1 MPTSQPPTPDAIKAA
16 RLTAGL
22 TQAELAAAL
31 LDATPAETARF
42 TEFLAKLG
50 AVRNWEAGK
59 QTPDRHHTPKL
70 RRILNL
76 D

>member
-1 MPTSQPPTPDAIKAA
+1 MPPSQPPTPNEIKTA
-16 RLTAGL
+16 RHQLDL

-31 LDATPAETARF
+31 LDATPDETSRF